1 MNINKNF
8 FSTRRSVLAKK
19 LSKNPIDENDIKII
33 LEAGIRVPDHGALNP
48 WKLIVIQGE
57 TLEKI
62 DKEILVPEYKKTNSN
77 VDQDILEAQTKR
89 LQRAGLVIAV
99 LSTPVEHSFIP
110 KWEMHLSAGAVCM
123 NLLTCAQS
131 LGYGATWLTEWYSYN
146 EKMLDFLGGD
156 VQKDKI
162 AGFIYIGHKKEEP
175 IERKRPDPTKVIK
188 YL

>member
-77 VDQDILEAQTKR
+77 VDQDILDAQTKR

-99 LSTPVEHSFIP
+99 
-110 KWEMHLSAGAVCM
+110 
-123 NLLTCAQS
+123 
-131 LGYGATWLTEWYSYN
+131 
-146 EKMLDFLGGD
+146 
-156 VQKDKI
+156 
-162 AGFIYIGHKKEEP
+162 
-175 IERKRPDPTKVIK
+175 
-188 YL
+188 